1 MAKKRP
7 TNTGK
12 ITNRRAK
19 FDYNLQ
25 DDYIAGIV
33 LSGRETKSLRKGHG
47 HLKGAY
53 VTFKNNEPYLTNAT
67 ITGDSSIIISEEDQT
82 KARKLLLKKKEINQL
97 LAAKNQGL
105 TVVPI
110 ELLIKGKYIKLRI
123 SAGKGKK
130 LYDKREVIKKR
141 DQDRI
146 NNRELKNY

>member
-25 DDYIAGIV
+25 DDYVAGIV
-33 LSGRETKSLRKGHG
+33 LTGGETKSLRKGHG
-47 HLKGAY
+47 HLRGSY

-67 ITGDSSIIISEEDQT
+67 ITGDSSIIINEEDQT

-141 DQDRI
+141 DQNRI
-146 NNRELKNY
+146 NNKELKNY

>member
-7 TNTGK
+7 TSTGK

-47 HLKGAY
+47 HLRGAY

-67 ITGDSSIIISEEDQT
+67 ITGDSSMIINEEDQT
-82 KARKLLLKKKEINQL
+82 KARKLLLKKKEIDQL